1 MGRHLKLEAARV
13 ALLDGRETLFQDSL
27 AAAEK
32 WLEQYFTGAERDALL
47 ASVQSLKTEKITVEM
62 PDISGSLVW
71 LQQNGDQ
78 E

>member
-1 MGRHLKLEAARV
+1 MHLKLEGARV
-13 ALLDGRETLFQDSL
+13 ALLDGREALFHDSL

-32 WLEQYFTGAERDALL
+32 WLQQYFTGAERDALL
-47 ASVQSLKTEKITVEM
+47 ASIQSLKSEKITVAM
-62 PDISGSLVW
+62 PDVSGSLVW